1 MSLFGKLDIAHL
13 IEKAME
19 HIDMKAITAE
29 VMQDLQI
36 DNLEL
41 YFVVR
46 EVPYEEPYEFVG
58 MAYSQKSANLMRAE
72 SSKRYPCKVFKL
84 DLGKLAAIMES
95 MGALEEVG

>member
-1 MSLFGKLDIAHL
+1 MSLFGKLDMVHL

-19 HIDMKAITAE
+19 HIDMQAIAAE

-46 EVPYEEPYEFVG
+46 EVPYEGYEFVG
-58 MAYSQKSANLMRAE
+58 IAYSLKTAGLMKIE

-84 DLGKLAAIMES
+84 DLGKLVTVMEG
-95 MGALEEVG
+95 MNALEEVE